1 MYINKS
7 LRNNIEEWRNRVA
20 NAHYNQ
26 LHRQLDYFLEKL
38 ENTSVLNSILL
49 ELQIVTDSSG
59 INPREKCRDALRA
72 GMLFSIFENKKFVDE
87 TERVIYHY
95 NLLKILQDDDTPLY
109 LNSSVIDGT
118 TQPSERPRLFVSQ
131 YIDPLVYYIQD
142 KLDESSTVLY
152 LLEKY
157 KQRCEWFFKEE
168 LRKLYEDNQGNP
180 DKQGKQ
186 EKVLDKDLRKFLF
199 DQGIDYPLSQP
210 PSPSGEADIVSL
222 LNTKDPL
229 VLEVKIFDRNNNNY
243 GKNRII
249 DGFKQIVKYAND
261 YNKSIGYLFLFNFD
275 NAEID
280 IVTNYG
286 NSNFPVRIFFN
297 GKTYFIIIVN
307 IYQFNTKSASQIKG
321 KLQKFTIL
329 EEELT
334 VEAIS

>member
-7 LRNNIEEWRNRVA
+7 LYNNIEEWRNRVA

-26 LHRQLDYFLEKL
+26 LHRQLDYFLGKL
-38 ENTSVLNSILL
+38 ENTSLLNSILL
-49 ELQIVTDSSG
+49 ELQIVTNSFG
-59 INPREKCRDALRA
+59 INPREKCRDALRG
-72 GMLFSIFENKKFVDE
+72 GMLFSIFENKKFLDE

-95 NLLKILQDDDTPLY
+95 NLLKILQEDDTPLY

-275 NAEID
+275 SAEID
-280 IVTNYG
+280 IVTNSG

-297 GKTYFIIIVN
+297 GKTYFIITVN
-307 IYQFNTKSASQIKG
+307 IYQFNTKSASKIKG